1 MLVQACPACALV
13 MEDTVAMSL
22 THPQQ
27 RAQNAV
33 DVSSILSPALWKKLV
48 IFTGKT
54 W

>member
-1 MLVQACPACALV
+1 
-13 MEDTVAMSL
+13 MSL